1 VYVVQLAAHHRG
13 QETAAAVGGGDPD
26 PGHTSTCQRS
36 ARYRHLI
43 RKDPRGANDLPA
55 VEDRERPIELERL
68 LSDGELFVGRQR
80 STKGSAEQR
89 EIGALLLGPNWPEL
103 KSCR

>member
-1 VYVVQLAAHHRG
+1 
-13 QETAAAVGGGDPD
+13 VGGGDPD

-36 ARYRHLI
+36 ARYRDLI
-43 RKDPRGANDLPA
+43 RKDPGGANDLPA

-68 LSDGELFVGRQR
+68 LRDGELFVGRQR
-80 STKGSAEQR
+80 SAKSSAEQR
-89 EIGALLLGPNWPEL
+89 DIGALLLGPNWPEL